1 MTQLIAILGRGIQR
15 SSPNG
20 RWDTT
25 EDLEI
30 CADRGAHL
38 IVRQP
43 ADDTDQNCLI
53 GGGKLNLVAGFE
65 YYRNHGYHGRDFV
78 VCAYGDRSQYLKE
91 IHGSPSESEVMSKQ
105 FKAMCK
111 AQKIPLPK
119 IEIWKRNRSTDGPS
133 NTRREVQN
141 IFELA
146 LQKRCVEVII
156 ITVSVHLP
164 RAMLFAKKQA
174 LLGDSRSK
182 ILITKFMASE
192 EILCALNPEE
202 YSFRALSLFSS
213 SAFQRTAKMESRGV
227 AAFLNGTYG
236 VGGK

>member
-15 SSPNG
+15 SSPKG

-30 CADRGAHL
+30 CDDQGAHL
-38 IVRQP
+38 VVRQP
-43 ADDTDQNCLI
+43 ANDADKNCLV
-53 GGGKLNLVAGFE
+53 GGGKLNLEAGFE
-65 YYRNHGYHGRDFV
+65 YYKNYGHRDHDFV
-78 VCAYGDRSQYLKE
+78 ACAYGDRSRYLKE
-91 IHGSPSESEVMSKQ
+91 ISKSPSESEVMSGQ
-105 FKAMCK
+105 LGAMCK
-111 AQKIPLPK
+111 AQKIHFPRV
-119 IEIWKRNRSTDGPS
+119 EIWERGRSADGPS

-146 LQKRCVEVII
+146 IQRQCLDVVI
-156 ITVSVHLP
+156 ITVLVHLP
-164 RAMLFAKKQA
+164 RAMLFAQEH
-174 LLGDSRSK
+174 SRDPRFK
-182 ILITKFMASE
+182 ILTVKFMSSE
-192 EILCALNPEE
+192 EILCSLNPKE
-202 YSFRALSLFSS
+202 YGPRILNLLSS